1 MKKLIILLGTTASG
15 KTEISLKLVEKLK
28 EMGFGSEIIS
38 SDSVREL
45 RKKLNI
51 GSSINQQKGI

>member
-28 EMGFGSEIIS
+28 EMGFG
-38 SDSVREL
+38 RFF
-45 RKKLNI
+45 
-51 GSSINQQKGI
+51 